1 MGSGNRFRI
10 TWWESYPVVALGISI
25 ALRSEHEVSI
35 QINLLKTFIYI
46 GFGKGYE
53 EFDR

>member
-1 MGSGNRFRI
+1 MGSGKRFRI
-10 TWWESYPVVALGISI
+10 VWWESYPVVALGVSI

-35 QINLLKTFIYI
+35 RIDLIKASIYI